1 MSGREQSVRSRCL
14 LSRVQE
20 GRTRDRLAQVGRV
33 LQPQQCPGHLL
44 DGLFKRAPIPPVRWR
59 AIEQLTVGA
68 VTRQDLRPDIFM
80 RSRTY

>member
-1 MSGREQSVRSRCL
+1 M
-14 LSRVQE
+14 
-20 GRTRDRLAQVGRV
+20 GRV

-59 AIEQLTVGA
+59 AIEQRTVGA

>member
-1 MSGREQSVRSRCL
+1 M
-14 LSRVQE
+14 
-20 GRTRDRLAQVGRV
+20 
-33 LQPQQCPGHLL
+33 
-44 DGLFKRAPIPPVRWR
+44 RWR